1 VSRGSTSPST
11 AIHSS
16 LTITRRTGNSDFGY
30 TIRGGTI
37 STTIVRSPPTS
48 SISAMMTMMMMMMMM
63 MMMIRLIIRPYYH
76 RPTANAC
83 GSSTNSD
90 SSETYERPS
99 GWKGTRS

>member
-11 AIHSS
+11 AIRSS

-48 SISAMMTMMMMMMMM
+48 SISAMMTMTMMT
-63 MMMIRLIIRPYYH
+63 MIRLIIRPYYH

-90 SSETYERPS
+90 SSGTYERPS